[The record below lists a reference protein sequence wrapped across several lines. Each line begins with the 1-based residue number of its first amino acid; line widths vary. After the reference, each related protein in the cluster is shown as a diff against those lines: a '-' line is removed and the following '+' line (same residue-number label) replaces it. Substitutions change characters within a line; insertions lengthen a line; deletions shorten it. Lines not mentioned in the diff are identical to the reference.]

1 MVRGLAAKCGRGLLS
16 HTKGITANIPAKK
29 LGDPPMNTT
38 FRYCDTPTLI
48 RLINEGEKYNFNRQ
62 LDLDMVLEDV
72 DPEGLHVLSLELS
85 NHFKQMLHPNDSLAE
100 YVVYQ
105 RCSGLMKIRNSIDP
119 QKVWIDIAADTWET
133 LPVLAEAD
141 A

>member
-1 MVRGLAAKCGRGLLS
+1 MS
-16 HTKGITANIPAKK
+16 TI
-29 LGDPPMNTT
+29 

-48 RLINEGEKYNFNRQ
+48 KLINEGEKYNFNRQ
-62 LDLDMVLEDV
+62 LDLDTVLRDI
-72 DPEGLHVLSLELS
+72 DPEGLHVLSLERSLITS
-85 NHFKQMLHPNDSLAE
+85 SKCPHPNNSIAE

-105 RCSGLMKIRNSIDP
+105 RCSGSMKIQNSMDP
-119 QKVWIDIAADTWET
+119 QKIWIDIAADTWET

>member
-1 MVRGLAAKCGRGLLS
+1 MS
-16 HTKGITANIPAKK
+16 
-29 LGDPPMNTT
+29 TT

-62 LDLDMVLEDV
+62 LDLDTVLRDI
-72 DPEGLHVLSLELS
+72 DPEGLHVFSLEFS
-85 NHFKQMLHPNDSLAE
+85 NHFKRMLHPNDSLAE

-105 RCSGLMKIRNSIDP
+105 RCSGWMKIQNSIDP

-133 LPVLAEAD
+133 LPAHAEAD
-141 A
+141 V